1 MRALARLPA
10 PAPPVCLVTDDRWLR
25 LLALA
30 CALPEEDVVPG
41 PLALEPAVDP
51 GELWP
56 DDGTDDGVVTPAEE
70 GGFTLGVEAWG
81 VVT

>member
-1 MRALARLPA
+1 
-10 PAPPVCLVTDDRWLR
+10 LVTDDRTLR

-41 PLALEPAVDP
+41 ALAPELAVDP

-70 GGFTLGVEAWG
+70 GVFTPGVETLGV
-81 VVT
+81 VT